1 MSGIDPDDMAVG
13 SRRGIITAIG
23 ESLTTGFTENRGF
36 GRFLTVFGFRCPF
49 MFTSVVFDSFFCL
62 CPLLQV
68 FVGCLF
74 LFDLGCI
81 KFDILFHGF
90 LLFLD
95 RFDHGGHFLVNGI
108 DLPVGFIAESKKQS
122 NTDKTRQKQ
131 DDRHQMRLFFH
142 KNTSFLG
149 GCLHL

>member
-1 MSGIDPDDMAVG
+1 
-13 SRRGIITAIG
+13 
-23 ESLTTGFTENRGF
+23 
-36 GRFLTVFGFRCPF
+36 
-49 MFTSVVFDSFFCL
+49 MFNGVVFDSFFCL

-95 RFDHGGHFLVNGI
+95 RFDHRGHFLVNGI
-108 DLPVGFIAESKKQS
+108 DLPVGFIAESKK
-122 NTDKTRQKQ
+122 
-131 DDRHQMRLFFH
+131 
-142 KNTSFLG
+142 
-149 GCLHL
+149 

>member
-1 MSGIDPDDMAVG
+1 MSGIDSDDMAVVG

-23 ESLTTGFTENRGF
+23 ESLTTGFIENRGF
-36 GRFLTVFGFRCPF
+36 GRFLTV
-49 MFTSVVFDSFFCL
+49 SVSGARSCSPVLFLYSFFCSV
-62 CPLLQV
+62 PLLLV

-95 RFDHGGHFLVNGI
+95 RFDYGGHFLVNGI
-108 DLPVGFIAESKKQS
+108 DLPVGFIAESKKAVQY
-122 NTDKTRQKQ
+122 R
-131 DDRHQMRLFFH
+131 
-142 KNTSFLG
+142 
-149 GCLHL
+149 